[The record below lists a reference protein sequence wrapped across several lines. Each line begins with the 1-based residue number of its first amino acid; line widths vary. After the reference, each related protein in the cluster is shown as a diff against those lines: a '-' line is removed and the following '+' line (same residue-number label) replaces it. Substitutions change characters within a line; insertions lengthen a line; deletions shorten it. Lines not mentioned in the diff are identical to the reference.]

1 MNFNGGDAMGGLY
14 LNRLYEAEDDTDE
27 SLDNYLSN
35 DENDDMDVFDSVDSD
50 DAFAN
55 DDTDD
60 DDEVNIVDETN
71 DVPDN
76 NDTFDDISSGSDNE
90 DNTPVLDIFDDAY
103 SDDSVDDT
111 NDSGSTEDNGNYA
124 LDPDHFSL
132 YFKNPSELDDD
143 TLAEIGKL
151 IDGKYSDDFR
161 DIKVLISKPN
171 TIDQLRNSDMIAYVT
186 HDDIPVGVL
195 TIVNPMQENYLNIIP
210 GITYADHAVY
220 NLDNRLEIEYFVVSS
235 EYDEFPIGEEIMYN
249 LEQNGISTFMVCTAD
264 DDTTNNLLRK
274 LKFEYIKTFNI
285 SAIEDDINLYVK

>member
-1 MNFNGGDAMGGLY
+1 MNFNGGDVMGGLY
-14 LNRLYEAEDDTDE
+14 LNGLYEAEDDTDE
-27 SLDNYLSN
+27 SLDSYLSN
-35 DENDDMDVFDSVDSD
+35 DENDDMDVFNSVDSD

-71 DVPDN
+71 DVSDN
-76 NDTFDDISSGSDNE
+76 YDTFDDISSGSDTE
-90 DNTPVLDIFDDAY
+90 DNTPVLDIFDDLE
-103 SDDSVDDT
+103 SDNSDNVGGD
-111 NDSGSTEDNGNYA
+111 TEDNGNYA

-143 TLAEIGKL
+143 TLGEIGKL

-161 DIKVLISKPN
+161 DIKGLISKPN